1 MNAMILS
8 ITDFFNSCMV
18 PEPELWVNEEKMLTI
33 REGSQNIKV
42 KGRWLNDVKNQ
53 VSKGE

>member
-1 MNAMILS
+1 MILS